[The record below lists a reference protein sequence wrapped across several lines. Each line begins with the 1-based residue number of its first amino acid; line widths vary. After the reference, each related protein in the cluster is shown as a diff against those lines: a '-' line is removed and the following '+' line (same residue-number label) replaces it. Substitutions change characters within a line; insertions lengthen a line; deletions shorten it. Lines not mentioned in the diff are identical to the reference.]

1 MLLGFLIVF
10 TASSVGAQGKPV
22 CALLT
27 ATEVG
32 AIGATGEGV
41 PGEMPVGGGA
51 TKGDT
56 MKMCSWRMQ
65 AGGLHVS
72 VARMPPGMSRD
83 AVLAELSKN
92 YAALKAQGWAEEKKD
107 FGPVSWNL
115 MTPPPGK
122 QADPT
127 TTSCLVIAKGMMLS
141 AATITMT
148 RLPMEKLKA
157 LVDSAAGRL

>member
-1 MLLGFLIVF
+1 M
-10 TASSVGAQGKPV
+10 A
-22 CALLT
+22 
-27 ATEVG
+27 
-32 AIGATGEGV
+32 
-41 PGEMPVGGGA
+41 VGGGA

-65 AGGLHVS
+65 GGGLHVS

-83 AVLAELSKN
+83 AVFAELN
-92 YAALKAQGWAEEKKD
+92 NAVLKAQGWAEEKKD
-107 FGPVSWNL
+107 VGLVSCNL

>member
-1 MLLGFLIVF
+1 
-10 TASSVGAQGKPV
+10 
-22 CALLT
+22 
-27 ATEVG
+27 
-32 AIGATGEGV
+32 
-41 PGEMPVGGGA
+41 
-51 TKGDT
+51 

-83 AVLAELSKN
+83 AVLAELNKN

-107 FGPVSWNL
+107 FGPVSCNL